1 MNNTQIRPIYG
12 VLRPQTH
19 DVCQQRDREAVEGS
33 RAFLELPPVEGR
45 MTPGRKAQVIDAIKA
60 GVITMAEAQA
70 RYNLSAEEIAT
81 WATRLENHGVA
92 GLRVTRT
99 QRYMGG
105 FYGRR

>member
-1 MNNTQIRPIYG
+1 MNNSNILPSWRGGGGQSPAGG
-12 VLRPQTH
+12 VN
-19 DVCQQRDREAVEGS
+19 
-33 RAFLELPPVEGR
+33 LPPVEGR
-45 MTPGRKAQVIDAIKA
+45 MTPGRKAQIIDAIKA

-105 FYGRR
+105 FYGQR